1 MEITFF
7 IGNGFDLSL
16 GLATKYKDFY
26 DYLTADDDLT
36 SEDEKKIY
44 FK

>member
-16 GLATKYKDFY
+16 GLETRYKDFY
-26 DYLTADDDLT
+26 DYLTAV
-36 SEDEKKIY
+36 DEKNNTLSDDNIIL
-44 FK
+44 